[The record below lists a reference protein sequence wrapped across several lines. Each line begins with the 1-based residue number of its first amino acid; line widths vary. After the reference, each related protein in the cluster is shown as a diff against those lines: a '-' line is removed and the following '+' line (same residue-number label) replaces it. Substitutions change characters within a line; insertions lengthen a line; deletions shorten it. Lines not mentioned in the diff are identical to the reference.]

1 MSDPAIPTESWAL
14 ESDAA
19 AWEAYARAACEARVP
34 GDCVLDA
41 SPKTILSYEQGNLSL
56 VARDLTAVFPPTLA
70 REALETCDAAGL
82 GDAFDLR
89 RNVVNLKKVLLHSWH
104 AAEPLEKELR
114 QLSTFFRCVRVVRHH
129 RRRPPPRPALPCPD
143 PSPRSSVSPRRKD
156 MSYENGFV
164 NIERHREICVAHMT
178 CKGAAHAVYD
188 ARVVAKQICCIPRH
202 PSAPRPARLEQLPKS
217 LTTLSWLEQAHR
229 ELGEGEDEGEDEGE
243 GEGEGDAASAASS
256 ASSSSS
262 SPHPASAS
270 GQLARFSALARARLP
285 RWPPHLLHH
294 LELVLI
300 ARGGVKAL
308 SIRAETKLWA
318 STLGAVARKFFAAT
332 RRLEST
338 RRSVEEVLR
347 DDVGARD
354 GKFVTPG
361 SYARPGAIDALSAAN
376 RVDRLLNLA
385 RGVGPVTLDV
395 ADAAARVCERPAV
408 RWFAAGDAAR
418 GTASDF
424 VPSDFKTGAL
434 IARHKPVAARWRS
447 EMRATLER
455 AVGDGRWPPIGD
467 ALLYVTGRQPCR
479 RCGGSFSNLW
489 VSNGACFR
497 CEEELRAAGTC
508 PFRGGGGGDGPG
520 AGKGGRCPPG
530 AFCPHH
536 RRCVACER
544 WSCDAC
550 GVRCGDG
557 EDVAALV
564 ESEQPRAVFLDF
576 DRTLCTTKSGANPM
590 RGRHVADPDLLAVAA
605 SRPETHV
612 VTRNSHVDDVAAW
625 MRANGVRE
633 PRVHHVGKGV
643 SKGRVIADILRGL
656 ESREDDETA
665 REERVARDDARG
677 GGGEDEDGE
686 ERKRVRGVFADDGV
700 AELLDPEVAAI
711 PGLVRVLFSRV
722 VA

>member
-1 MSDPAIPTESWAL
+1 
-14 ESDAA
+14 
-19 AWEAYARAACEARVP
+19 
-34 GDCVLDA
+34 
-41 SPKTILSYEQGNLSL
+41 
-56 VARDLTAVFPPTLA
+56 
-70 REALETCDAAGL
+70 
-82 GDAFDLR
+82 
-89 RNVVNLKKVLLHSWH
+89 
-104 AAEPLEKELR
+104 
-114 QLSTFFRCVRVVRHH
+114 
-129 RRRPPPRPALPCPD
+129 
-143 PSPRSSVSPRRKD
+143 

-164 NIERHREICVAHMT
+164 NIARHREICVAHMT

-202 PSAPRPARLEQLPKS
+202 PSAPRPARLERLPKS
-217 LTTLSWLEQAHR
+217 LTTLSWLEQAHH
-229 ELGEGEDEGEDEGE
+229 ELGEGEIQDERE
-243 GEGEGDAASAASS
+243 AASASSVSSASFASFAASAVSASS
-256 ASSSSS
+256 AASS

-300 ARGGVKAL
+300 ARGGVKAFA
-308 SIRAETKLWA
+308 IRAETKLWA
-318 STLGAVARKFFAAT
+318 STLQSVAHSFFAAT

-347 DDVGARD
+347 NDVGARD
-354 GKFVTPG
+354 DVFVTHG
-361 SYARPGAIDALSAAN
+361 SYAKPGAIDALRAAN

-395 ADAAARVCERPAV
+395 ADAVARVCRDPAV

-434 IARHKPVAARWRS
+434 IARHAPVAARWRS

-455 AVGDGRWPPIGD
+455 AVGDGRWPPVGD

-497 CEEELRAAGTC
+497 CEEELRAAGIC
-508 PFRGGGGGDGPG
+508 PFRGGGDEPG
-520 AGKGGRCPPG
+520 AEKGGRCPPG

-576 DRTLCTTKSGANPM
+576 DRTLCTTKSGANPT
-590 RGRHVADPDLLAVAA
+590 RGRHAADPDLLAVAA
-605 SRPETHV
+605 SRRETHV

-643 SKGRVIADILRGL
+643 SKGRVIADILREL
-656 ESREDDETA
+656 ESREDDPTA
-665 REERVARDDARG
+665 REARDGEGDENGEKQRRARG
-677 GGGEDEDGE
+677 I
-686 ERKRVRGVFADDGV
+686 FADDGV